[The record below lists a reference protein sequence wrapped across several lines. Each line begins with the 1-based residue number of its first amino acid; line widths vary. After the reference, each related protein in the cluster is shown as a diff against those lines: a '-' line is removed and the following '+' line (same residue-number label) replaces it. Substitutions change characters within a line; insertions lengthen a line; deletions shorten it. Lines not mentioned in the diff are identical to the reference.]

1 MKCYEGT
8 ILTVNEHNDVC
19 RYLVEDQGRI
29 LYTGDTLP
37 EKYAGAERVQLGQR
51 ALIPAFAD
59 THQHFA
65 SLPIPMNS
73 RATGCLIS
81 RSRS

>member
-1 MKCYEGT
+1 MTVYHGA
-8 ILTVNEHNDVC
+8 IVTVNANDDVFQ
-19 RYLVEDQGRI
+19 YLVEHRGRI
-29 LYTGDTLP
+29 VYVGDTLP
-37 EKYAGAERVQLGQR
+37 KKYRRVPVVELGSR
-51 ALIPAFAD
+51 ALIPPFAD